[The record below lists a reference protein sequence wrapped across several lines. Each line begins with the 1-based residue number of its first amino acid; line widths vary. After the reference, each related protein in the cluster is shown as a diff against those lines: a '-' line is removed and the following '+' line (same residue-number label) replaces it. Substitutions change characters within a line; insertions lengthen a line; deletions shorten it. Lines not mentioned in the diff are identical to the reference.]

1 MQDVR
6 TINDAFLKMCGRGD
20 KVVWRWL
27 DASAGVDGEWKPI
40 TSAEAY
46 GRVRALAARL
56 AQWGVVKGDR
66 VALISENRWE
76 WPVTDF
82 AVLALGAVDVP
93 LYMTLTP
100 EQIGYMLRD
109 SGSRVAVVSSWE
121 QLQKL
126 HAAGPLPAL
135 ERVVVMD
142 QSTSQR
148 PDAEHTFPV
157 ESFSQLMT
165 GAAAMQAHDAE
176 FDARARSVQPD
187 DLATI
192 IYTSGT
198 TGEPKG
204 VMLTHGNL
212 ASNFTM
218 STRPFGFNEQDS
230 SISFL
235 PLSHVTARHLDYA
248 MMDQRVTLAYCPK
261 FDQIAA
267 AMKQVRPTLLVAV
280 PRVYEKIR
288 QAVEGKSHGAKKMV
302 LNWALAVGR
311 KHRAQTLAGKV
322 PRINLKPSFFLTLL
336 VCLSLLVFKNLYSS
350 TEMAHQ
356 HKGLF
361 IATALILLAFY
372 FVVFIGLEMR
382 WDIANMLVFSKI
394 RAAFGGRVRFFVSG
408 GAPLGMD
415 TAGWFADVGIR
426 ILEGYGLTETSPL
439 IAVDNPQQHRIGTV
453 GPVLENV
460 EVRFAPD
467 GELEVRGP
475 SVFHGYWNKP
485 QETAEAFTEDG
496 WLRTGDIGKIDAD
509 GFLSITDRKK
519 EMLKTSG
526 GKMIAPQPI
535 ESKLKARML
544 VGNAALVGDKHKFAC
559 ALISPNFAILESWAR
574 VKGVVYPEGDREA
587 LVAVPQVV
595 ARFQR
600 IVDEVNAT
608 LAPYQTIKRIAVVP
622 DEWTVETD
630 ELTPSMKLKRRVVEQ
645 KYAAQIAEFYRDEA
659 TTTR

>member
-1 MQDVR
+1 MVDVK
-6 TINDAFLKMCGRGD
+6 TINDAFLQVCGRGE
-20 KVVWRWL
+20 KRLWRWC
-27 DASAGVDGEWKPI
+27 DTAVDSEAEEAWKPI

-56 AQWGVVKGDR
+56 EAWGVAKGDR

-82 AVLALGAVDVP
+82 AVLAVGAVDVP
-93 LYMTLTP
+93 LYMTLTA
-100 EQIGYMLRD
+100 EQVGYMLRD
-109 SGSRVAVVSSWE
+109 CGARVAVVSSWE
-121 QLQKL
+121 QVEKVR
-126 HAAGPLPAL
+126 AAGVLPAL
-135 ERVVVMD
+135 QHMLVMD
-142 QSTSQR
+142 EMEPEQATVSSPTHR
-148 PDAEHTFPV
+148 DEVAMNGAPGVFAV
-157 ESFSQLMT
+157 ESFGELMKD
-165 GAAAMQAHDAE
+165 AAAMQSRDAE
-176 FDARARSVQPD
+176 FDAQARTVQPD

-204 VMLTHGNL
+204 VMLTHGNM
-212 ASNFTM
+212 ASNLCYSSREFA
-218 STRPFGFNEQDS
+218 FNETDS
-230 SISFL
+230 CISFL
-235 PLSHVTARHLDYA
+235 PLSHVTARHLDYVL
-248 MMDQRVTLAYCPK
+248 MLEHVTLAHCPK
-261 FDQIAA
+261 FDRISV

-302 LNWALAVGR
+302 LNWALSVGK
-311 KHRAQTLAGKV
+311 KHRDETLAARQ
-322 PRINLKPSFFLTLL
+322 PRG
-336 VCLSLLVFKNLYSS
+336 LSWKLADKLVF
-350 TEMAHQ
+350 A
-356 HKGLF
+356 
-361 IATALILLAFY
+361 
-372 FVVFIGLEMR
+372 
-382 WDIANMLVFSKI
+382 KI
-394 RAAFGGRVRFFVSG
+394 RAAFGGRIKVFVSG

-439 IAVDNPQQHRIGTV
+439 IALDTPKRHRIGTV
-453 GPVLENV
+453 GQVLPNV
-460 EVRFAPD
+460 QARFAPD
-467 GELEVRGP
+467 GELEVCGP

-485 QETAEAFTEDG
+485 EETAAAFTGDG

-535 ESKLKARML
+535 ENKLKARML

-574 VKGVVYPEGDREA
+574 VKGVVYPAGDRNA
-587 LVAVPQVV
+587 LVRVPQVV
-595 ARFQR
+595 ARYQR
-600 IVDEVNAT
+600 IVNEVNAT

-622 DEWTVETD
+622 DEWTVEGD

-645 KYAAQIAEFYRDEA
+645 KYADQIAEFYKDEA
-659 TTTR
+659 TATR